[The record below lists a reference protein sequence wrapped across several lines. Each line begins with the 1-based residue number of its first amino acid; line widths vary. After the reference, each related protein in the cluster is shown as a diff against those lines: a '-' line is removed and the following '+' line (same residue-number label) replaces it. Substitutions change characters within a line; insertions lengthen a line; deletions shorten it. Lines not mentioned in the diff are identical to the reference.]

1 MILGVGF
8 EEGLFVLK
16 GQGQSLKGLVQ
27 GLNQFSPLEQT
38 SSFEAWLKLEQILYV
53 VDLMLNKSLI
63 IDPDAVFDKGEMRHL
78 IRIDV
83 ETEPQVLIGVQ
94 LEDHLE

>member
-1 MILGVGF
+1 
-8 EEGLFVLK
+8 
-16 GQGQSLKGLVQ
+16 
-27 GLNQFSPLEQT
+27 
-38 SSFEAWLKLEQILYV
+38 
-53 VDLMLNKSLI
+53 MLNKSLI

>member
-1 MILGVGF
+1 
-8 EEGLFVLK
+8 
-16 GQGQSLKGLVQ
+16 
-27 GLNQFSPLEQT
+27 
-38 SSFEAWLKLEQILYV
+38 
-53 VDLMLNKSLI
+53 MLNKSLI
-63 IDPDAVFDKGEMRHL
+63 IDPDAVFDKGEMGHL